1 MPSGCHPAPARPRS
15 ALRDLVTARDK
26 VTCMAEQRRWLRP
39 VDAAA
44 LPEVN
49 VPADTLRK
57 YARSGYLPY
66 STDPPIVGAR
76 GWWEDEF
83 RAHWAARKGQGRRTD
98 LQRPRWLIAEGGR
111 VAHLV
116 SQGTSVCGREITGTA
131 APEEARHCKGCA
143 ATEDTSPAR

>member
-1 MPSGCHPAPARPRS
+1 MPSGSHPAPTRPRS
-15 ALRDLVTARDK
+15 TLGHLITARDK
-26 VTCMAEQRRWLRP
+26 VPCMVGQRRWLRP
-39 VDAAA
+39 ADAAE

-57 YARSGYLPY
+57 YARGGYLPY
-66 STDPPIVGAR
+66 SDDPPIADAR

-98 LQRPRWLIAEGGR
+98 LQRPRWLIAESGR

-116 SQGTSVCGREITGTA
+116 SQGKSACGREITGTA
-131 APEEARHCKGCA
+131 APEDARRCKACA
-143 ATEDTSPAR
+143 ATEDTSTAR